1 MTADDAGLCVGDLI
15 RSTLLERPTY
25 IRSRAALAAWIGQG
39 EALGFISQHEAVLVV
54 EVQPAGDLLL
64 VSFFAEGQVYK
75 TLVYKSQL
83 HHIQIIEREE
93 LRV

>member
-25 IRSRAALAAWIGQG
+25 IRSRASLDAAPHAR
-39 EALGFISQHEAVLVV
+39 ALGFISQHEAVLVV
-54 EVQPAGDLLL
+54 EVQPAGDLLR

-83 HHIQIIEREE
+83 HYIQIIEREE

>member
-1 MTADDAGLCVGDLI
+1 M
-15 RSTLLERPTY
+15 Y
-25 IRSRAALAAWIGQG
+25 IRSRALLDAAPHAQ
-39 EALGFISQHEAVLVV
+39 ALGFISQHEAVLVV
-54 EVQPAGDLLL
+54 EVRHPPAGDLLL

-75 TLVYKSQL
+75 TFVYKSQL

>member
-15 RSTLLERPTY
+15 RSTLPELPTS
-25 IRSRAALAAWIGQG
+25 IRSRAALDAALSAQ
-39 EALGFISQHEAVLVV
+39 ALGFISQHEAVLVV

-64 VSFFAEGQVYK
+64 VSFFAEGQVQK
-75 TLVYKSQL
+75 TFVYKSQL